1 MKRLL
6 LSVLVFGLLTGC
18 GKKAVEADAAP
29 APSSPTPPPT
39 EASDAAPG
47 PDAGPSAADA
57 TAADTAV
64 DPNFRAT
71 RPAASEPTPLTLPS
85 ITPFKLGN
93 GLEVFLVPT
102 ALPTLSMTFE
112 FDVGVIDDP
121 DDALGLA
128 SACLDLFSEG
138 TERLDKVAWSEALAD
153 HAVSIYSPAGFETST
168 IVVRALASKLGPA
181 LDLFAEMMNTPGL
194 RQDDLSRIL
203 DDRRAALAQSRGTPA
218 GIAQRLLGAVV
229 WGKDHPYGRIQ
240 QMSHIDNIT
249 LDRCR
254 ALVTQLKPSGARLW
268 VVGQVAREDLTRELE
283 SRLAT
288 WTGEAPKRREVPPA
302 ATPNGRIHAVHVPGA
317 VQSVIVV
324 GYPGPARAADD
335 FEATSIMAQIFG
347 GSFSSRVNMNLR
359 EDKGYAY
366 GARGGF
372 TYRRGGSHLSVS
384 ASVEVTTTA
393 LALAEVAKETR
404 IMRESPPKEEE
415 LVRERDGALQA
426 LPARFAK
433 PSSTL
438 DELRT
443 LHYFGLPLDW
453 YSGHDKR
460 LAALTV
466 DAIHEAAKKHLPES
480 QLVVLVVGDLDQKE
494 KAPAPAKPADP
505 ANPANPAAPNPPDA
519 ADAPPEAASGRTVR
533 EALKQLADD
542 KVFGD
547 GGLVFLDAD
556 GEILP

>member
-1 MKRLL
+1 MKRFF
-6 LSVLVFGLLTGC
+6 LSVLVLGAVSAC
-18 GKKAVEADAAP
+18 GKKAAPPVEPAPDTTMTAAAKGDASAPSPDAAE
-29 APSSPTPPPT
+29 PTPET
-39 EASDAAPG
+39 TADSDKEK
-47 PDAGPSAADA
+47 
-57 TAADTAV
+57 
-64 DPNFRAT
+64 NFRAT
-71 RPAASEPTPLTLPS
+71 RPPASEPTPLALPS
-85 ITPFKLGN
+85 VTPFKLAN

-112 FDVGVIDDP
+112 FDLGVIDDP

-138 TERLDKVAWSEALAD
+138 TARLDKVAWSEALAD
-153 HAVSIYSPAGFETST
+153 HAVSIFSPAGFETST
-168 IVVRALASKLGPA
+168 IGVRALTSKLGPA
-181 LDLFAEMMNTPGL
+181 LDLFAEMMMTPGL

-203 DDRRAALAQSRGTPA
+203 DDRRASLAQSRGTPA
-218 GIAQRLLGAVV
+218 GIAQRLLGAVI

-254 ALVTQLKPSGARLW
+254 ELTAKLKPAGARLW
-268 VVGQVAREDLTRELE
+268 VVGQVEREDLTRELE
-283 SRLAT
+283 SRLAS
-288 WTGEAPKRREVPPA
+288 WTGEAPRRREVAPA
-302 ATPNGRIHAVHVPGA
+302 MNPSGRIHAVHVPGA

-324 GYPGPARAADD
+324 GHPGPARNAAD
-335 FEATSIMAQIFG
+335 FEATAIMAQIFG

-393 LALAEVAKETR
+393 LALAEIAKETK
-404 IMRESPPKEEE
+404 IMRETPPEDEE

-438 DELRT
+438 EELRT

-466 DAIHEAAKKHLPES
+466 DAIHEAAKAHLPAS

-494 KAPAPAKPADP
+494 KAQPGADP
-505 ANPANPAAPNPPDA
+505 A
-519 ADAPPEAASGRTVR
+519 ASRTVR
-533 EALKQLADD
+533 EALTALAND

-556 GEILP
+556 GQALP